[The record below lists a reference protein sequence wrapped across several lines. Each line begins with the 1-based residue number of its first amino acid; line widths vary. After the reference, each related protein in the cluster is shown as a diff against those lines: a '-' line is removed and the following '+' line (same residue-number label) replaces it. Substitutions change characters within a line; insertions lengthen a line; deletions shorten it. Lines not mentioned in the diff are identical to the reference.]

1 MCSQIKLTRRHE
13 AASVC
18 LGALGERRLVCRGL
32 LANLR
37 KVEDPLPGTA
47 GVDGVG
53 EQRLV
58 VVRPDEP
65 GVAILLEEQEVHV
78 LSGFVVGVPEFMS
91 LENEWR
97 EIISLWSP

>member
-1 MCSQIKLTRRHE
+1 M
-13 AASVC
+13 
-18 LGALGERRLVCRGL
+18 
-32 LANLR
+32 R

-53 EQRLV
+53 EQSLV

-78 LSGFVVGVPEFMS
+78 LSRFVVGVPEFMS
-91 LENEWR
+91 LIENNGGK
-97 EIISLWSP
+97 